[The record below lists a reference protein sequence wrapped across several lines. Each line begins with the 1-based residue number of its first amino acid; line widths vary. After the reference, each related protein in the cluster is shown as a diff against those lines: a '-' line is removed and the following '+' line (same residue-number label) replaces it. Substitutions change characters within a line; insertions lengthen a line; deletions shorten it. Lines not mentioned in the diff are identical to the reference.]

1 MDVYPAIDI
10 RGGRCVRLYR
20 GDYDRETVYGNDPMA
35 QARTFVQEGAS
46 WLHVVDLDAAR
57 SGKPENRDTIAAI
70 AQAVT
75 VRVQTG
81 GGVRTDEAADALW
94 SAGVH
99 RVVVGTAAT
108 ERPDWVKSL
117 AQRGAV
123 AVGLDANGRDV
134 AVRGW
139 TESSGLDLVEFAQR
153 FEDAGVEALIVTE
166 ISRDGTLSGPDLDQ
180 LGAVLDAT
188 DLAVI
193 ASGGVGSLDD
203 LRALDGL
210 RRGDRAL
217 DGAICGRA
225 IYEGAFSVREA
236 VDLLAQLDSN
246 DPGAS

>member
-20 GDYDRETVYGNDPMA
+20 GDYDRETVYGDDPMA

-57 SGKPENRDTIAAI
+57 TGIPENRDTIAAI

-75 VRVQTG
+75 VPVQTG

-180 LGAVLDAT
+180 LGSVLDAT

-217 DGAICGRA
+217 AGAICGRA
-225 IYEGAFSVREA
+225 IYEGAFSVRDA

-246 DPGAS
+246 EPGAS